1 MLRFKSYVKKSA
13 IGLALSSNPLAFE
26 SAKRLVM
33 NLMKVKYEPVMSEL
47 KEPVCCISIDFDVTN
62 PSRALANSEGT
73 KVLLSLSEKYEV
85 PLTWAV
91 CGKTVQDYDSV
102 FEQILSSTSEKE
114 IAVHTYSHIDVSRC
128 TKSELLEDL
137 DKFKAVVGISDF
149 STFIFPWNKVGH
161 FDTLRELGFIAYRG
175 KDRRIGMPT
184 KNEGL
189 WNISPVAYAGSNMY
203 YQDFL
208 PIRLL
213 DLCVKTG
220 SVFHLWTHPWDI
232 ALPSAKEY
240 TNRVLEPLFYR
251 LSSYKK
257 SGLIKTM
264 TMENLAK
271 YMNQKENLPSMVAE
285 GVSP

>member
-13 IGLALSSNPLAFE
+13 IGFALSSNPLALE
-26 SAKRLVM
+26 STKRIVM
-33 NLMKVKYEPVMSEL
+33 DFMKLKYEPKSDM
-47 KEPVCCISIDFDVTN
+47 KEAVCCISIDFDVTN

-85 PLTWAV
+85 PLTWAI
-91 CGKTVQDYDSV
+91 CGKTAQDYDSL

-114 IAVHTYSHIDVSRC
+114 IAVHTYSHLDVSRC
-128 TKSELLEDL
+128 TKSELLEDF
-137 DKFKAVVGISDF
+137 DKFRSIVGISHF
-149 STFIFPWNKVGH
+149 STFIFPWNKGGH

-175 KDRRIGMPT
+175 RDRRIGMAT
-184 KNEGL
+184 MNEGL
-189 WNISPVAYAGSNMY
+189 WNISPVAYAGAKTY

-208 PIRLL
+208 PVLLL
-213 DLCVKTG
+213 DLCVKTR

-232 ALPSAKEY
+232 ALPTAKEY
-240 TNRVLEPLFYR
+240 ADRVLEPLFSR

-257 SGLIKTM
+257 SGLLKTM

-271 YMNQKENLPSMVAE
+271 YMNQKESLPRKVAE
-285 GVSP
+285 GVLP